1 MALKNRDDISEF
13 GKRLYGLIADMDNR
27 ADNVEDMI
35 RSPKGLAKKLYDQG
49 LVHVNTKENFNSDY
63 VNYNNAINSIEKKI
77 VRHIN
82 TGVIKDQQG
91 EFVLAYCRFFNCSS
105 DYILGLSEVKSV
117 NPTVRG
123 ICEATGLSETVVNQL
138 MRTNKGDDSYINE
151 MWNALLESSL
161 FEELPH
167 QWNRYAEQLIE
178 LYTNESD
185 LRTREWEMEHRK
197 NSRLIESIKRS
208 LEETEA
214 KVKVNRNTCDGILY
228 TINRKLIDVIEKKT
242 RRELTEVKKE
252 IYEDENKIGELVVRD
267 GHYQIVYDT

>member
-105 DYILGLSEVKSV
+105 D
-117 NPTVRG
+117 
-123 ICEATGLSETVVNQL
+123 
-138 MRTNKGDDSYINE
+138 
-151 MWNALLESSL
+151 
-161 FEELPH
+161 
-167 QWNRYAEQLIE
+167 
-178 LYTNESD
+178 
-185 LRTREWEMEHRK
+185 
-197 NSRLIESIKRS
+197 SIF
-208 LEETEA
+208 
-214 KVKVNRNTCDGILY
+214 
-228 TINRKLIDVIEKKT
+228 
-242 RRELTEVKKE
+242 
-252 IYEDENKIGELVVRD
+252 
-267 GHYQIVYDT
+267 